1 MPRLKKISSIVQNWK
16 RNKQERVR
24 EYRKIKN
31 AQRPKR
37 SKAKAHTESDITNNP
52 KSSKLVPQ
60 EEYSNF
66 SQSSSQLVGQE
77 IMVQEINVKE
87 KDIQESISPKT

>member
-24 EYRKIKN
+24 EQRKIKN
-31 AQRPKR
+31 AQRPRR
-37 SKAKAHTESDITNNP
+37 SKAKAQTDITAVNP

-60 EEYSNF
+60 QEHSKI
-66 SQSSSQLVGQE
+66 SQSGSQLVGQE

-87 KDIQESISPKT
+87 TDIQESISSKT

>member
-24 EYRKIKN
+24 EQRKIKN

-37 SKAKAHTESDITNNP
+37 SQAKGKTDITAVDT

-60 EEYSNF
+60 EEYLNF

-87 KDIQESISPKT
+87 TDIQQSISSKT